1 MIPSR
6 PLIALL
12 AVSLICGACSKEK
25 VKEPVKEPTK
35 EPAKEGAPLSPQQV
49 VEAALAGEIEVV
61 ENALEQGYKVDMPD
75 AEGRTV
81 LMYAA
86 FNGQTEIAKK
96 LIAAGAGVNI
106 QDQTGSTALMFTAS
120 GPFPETAKLLL
131 ESGAEI
137 NTIDSNEHFT
147 ALMWAAAEGQA
158 ETVKLLLTYGAD
170 VTLLDVD
177 GDTAQSFAAQ
187 NGHTAVVNI
196 LQAATLKSPKAE
208 ETKTKTP

>member
-1 MIPSR
+1 MTTHR
-6 PLIALL
+6 YLIALFAGTL
-12 AVSLICGACSKEK
+12 IFVSCTTKPAKES
-25 VKEPVKEPTK
+25 VEEPAK
-35 EPAKEGAPLSPQQV
+35 EPAKKVAPLSPQQV
-49 VEAALAGEIEVV
+49 VVAALAGEIEVV
-61 ENALEQGYKVDMPD
+61 GNALEQGYEVDLPD
-75 AEGRTV
+75 AERRTV

-96 LIAAGAGVNI
+96 LIAAGADVNI
-106 QDQTGSTALMFTAS
+106 QDQTGSTALMFAAS

-170 VTLLDVD
+170 VTLMDVD
-177 GDTAQSFAAQ
+177 GDTAESFAAQ
-187 NGHTAVVNI
+187 KGHTAVVNI
-196 LQAATLKSPKAE
+196 LQAATLKSPKSE